1 MEDKDE
7 MPSSPHDLAPGP
19 DASGSAP
26 PPTPT
31 PTASP
36 VVVVG
41 ELLVDIVHTPDGQ
54 TAEHV
59 GGSPA
64 NVALGLARLGH
75 DTWFATLVGTD
86 ERGIR
91 CREHVE
97 DGGVRL
103 LPGSTSPSHP
113 TSTAA
118 ATIDANGA
126 ATYVFDLHWNLPRVQ
141 LPAGTTHLHV
151 GSIGTTLRPGDAE
164 VTDAVRRAR
173 AAGTVSY
180 DPNMRPT
187 IMGSPDAVRPRVEE
201 LVALSDVVKCSEDDI
216 EWLYPGDDPSRV
228 MARWAELGAAL
239 TVVTLGP
246 RGVVWRAGSGE
257 EDSEPAR
264 DTAVVDTVG
273 AGDSFMAGLVSGLLD
288 EGLLG
293 STDARERLHSAG
305 SADVRP
311 AIDRAL
317 ATSGVTVGRAG
328 AYAPTREEIR

>member
-1 MEDKDE
+1 M
-7 MPSSPHDLAPGP
+7 
-19 DASGSAP
+19 SAG
-26 PPTPT
+26 TT
-31 PTASP
+31 P
-36 VVVVG
+36 VVVIG

-86 ERGIR
+86 ARGTR
-91 CREHVE
+91 CTEHVE
-97 DGGVRL
+97 SGGVKL
-103 LPGSTSPSHP
+103 LPGSTNPAHP

-118 ATIDANGA
+118 ATLDESGA
-126 ATYVFDLHWNLPRVQ
+126 ASYVFDLHWDLPPVQ
-141 LPAGTTHLHV
+141 LPEGTAHLHI
-151 GSIGTTLRPGDAE
+151 GSIGTTLTPGDTE
-164 VTDAVRRAR
+164 VTAAVLRAR
-173 AAGTVSY
+173 TGGTVSY

-216 EWLYPGDDPSRV
+216 EWLYPGESASQV
-228 MARWAELGAAL
+228 MARWAGLGAAL
-239 TVVTLGP
+239 TVVTLGAH
-246 RGVVWRAGSGE
+246 GVTWRAASGD

-264 DTAVVDTVG
+264 ASEVVDTVG

-288 EGLLG
+288 DGLLG
-293 STDARERLHSAG
+293 SLGARDRLRAAG
-305 SADVRP
+305 LPEVRP

-317 ATSGVTVGRAG
+317 ATSGLTVLRAG